1 MSQLA
6 VVRHGSVDARLVSL
20 LSPGDRERFASF
32 GGDTEREGRFLA
44 GRAALRSAAARMGE
58 PGIVVQAGC
67 PECGLSHGRP
77 TAGLDGASRS
87 LYLALTHCGGV
98 AIAVASR
105 RPVGIDAEPVSTS
118 SERRAAIDELAPGRG
133 DAVQRW
139 TAIEAVL
146 KADGRGLR
154 LPPDAVRLGMPRFG
168 MPRFGMPGIAR
179 RSARLDGRRYGLRT
193 MRLGGCIVTV
203 ATERANSA
211 DRAIA
216 GPQDSAGNAV

>member
-1 MSQLA
+1 MPQLA
-6 VVRHGSVDARLVSL
+6 VVRHGSVDAGLVSL
-20 LSPGDRERFASF
+20 LSAGDRERFASF
-32 GGDTEREGRFLA
+32 GRDTERERRFLA

-58 PGIVVQAGC
+58 PAIVIQARC

-77 TAGLDGASRS
+77 TAAPGGASRR
-87 LYLALTHCGGV
+87 LYLGLTHCDGV

-154 LPPDAVRLGMPRFG
+154 LPPDAVRLGMPRLGMRGFG
-168 MPRFGMPGIAR
+168 R

-193 MRLGGCIVTV
+193 LRLGGCVVTV
-203 ATERANSA
+203 ATERASSVN
-211 DRAIA
+211 RTIT